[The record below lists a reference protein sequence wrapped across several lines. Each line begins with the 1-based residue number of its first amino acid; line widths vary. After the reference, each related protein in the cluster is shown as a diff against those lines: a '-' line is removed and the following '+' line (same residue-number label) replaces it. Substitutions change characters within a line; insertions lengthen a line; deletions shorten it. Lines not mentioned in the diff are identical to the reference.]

1 MVESTLWIWKFPVP
15 ASLAT
20 IIGSVL
26 EFYLVGYNE
35 ASIKNPPVTMAKTA
49 ARMYIV
55 KSEMKIGYL
64 HDRHPI
70 FYSNSIWWYYVL
82 DTSFF

>member
-1 MVESTLWIWKFPVP
+1 M
-15 ASLAT
+15 
-20 IIGSVL
+20 
-26 EFYLVGYNE
+26 GYNE

-70 FYSNSIWWYYVL
+70 FYSNSI
-82 DTSFF
+82 